1 MAYPVLARLAVR
13 LDAVDEHRLG
23 YDVADLHARV
33 QRAVRI
39 LENHLHAPPPGD
51 QFSLSQQAQ
60 ILTFVKDLARGRPL
74 QLQDAAAGGRLAATG
89 LADERSEEHTSELKS
104 LMRTSYA

>member
-39 LENHLHAPPPGD
+39 LEDHLHAPPPGD
-51 QFSLSQQAQ
+51 QFPLPQLPQ
-60 ILTFVKDLARGRPL
+60 ILSLVQDLPRGRPF
-74 QLQDAAAGGRLAATG
+74 QLQDAAAGRRLAAAG
-89 LADERSEEHTSELKS
+89 LADESQGSEEHTSEPQS
-104 LMRTSYA
+104 LLR